1 MKRIAMLI
9 LCITLLAGC
18 LAGCGE
24 APASSG
30 KLQVVATLFPQYDFA
45 RRVAGDRAAVTMLLP
60 PGVESHSFDPTP
72 ADLVTMQKAD
82 LFQYTGAQME
92 TWAGSLLSSLPR
104 EHDGRRPLS
113 GHRTVGGSARRGLG
127 RSQPSGRPPH
137 LDQPQKRHDYG
148 EASIRD
154 ALCSADPD
162 GAAIYEEN
170 ANQYLEELAEL
181 DAAFRDIVAN
191 GIRRTLAFSGRF
203 ALHSFAEEYGL
214 DCVAALESCSG
225 ESEPSAQSVARVISV
240 IREQG
245 LPVVYYE
252 ELSDPKVGRSIASE
266 TGVQLLLF
274 HSCHNLSKDEFDRG
288 ETYLSL
294 MRQNAENLK
303 VGLNG

>member
-1 MKRIAMLI
+1 MKRIAVLI
-9 LCITLLAGC
+9 LCIALLAGC

-82 LFQYTGAQME
+82 LFLYTGAQME
-92 TWAGSLLSSLPR
+92 TWAGSLLSSLP
-104 EHDGRRPLS
+104 ESTTVVDLSQGIALS
-113 GHRTVGGSARRGLG
+113 GEAHDEGSDGHSHLAD
-127 RSQPSGRPPH
+127 PH
-137 LDQPQKRHDYG
+137 IWTSPKNAMIMV
-148 EASIRD
+148 ASIHD

-203 ALHSFAEEYGL
+203 ALHYFAEEYGL

>member
-1 MKRIAMLI
+1 MKRIAVLI
-9 LCITLLAGC
+9 LCIALLAGC

-82 LFQYTGAQME
+82 LFLYTGAQME
-92 TWAGSLLSSLPR
+92 TWAGSLLSSLP
-104 EHDGRRPLS
+104 ESTTVVDLSQGIALS
-113 GHRTVGGSARRGLG
+113 GEAHDEGSDGHSHLAD
-127 RSQPSGRPPH
+127 PH
-137 LDQPQKRHDYG
+137 IWTSPKNAMIMV
-148 EASIRD
+148 ASIRD

-191 GIRRTLAFSGRF
+191 GKRRTLAFSGRF
-203 ALHSFAEEYGL
+203 ALHYFAEEYGL

>member
-82 LFQYTGAQME
+82 LFLYTGAQME
-92 TWAGSLLSSLPR
+92 TWAGSLLSSLP
-104 EHDGRRPLS
+104 ESTTVVDLSQGIALS
-113 GHRTVGGSARRGLG
+113 GEAHDEGSDGHSHLAD
-127 RSQPSGRPPH
+127 PH
-137 LDQPQKRHDYG
+137 IWTSPKNAMIMV
-148 EASIRD
+148 ASIRD

-203 ALHSFAEEYGL
+203 ALHYFAEEYGL